1 MNNKN
6 IDELSNLLMEEKSLK
21 RVLDLNYYKKE
32 SRDKHFSRLLEVQ
45 KEIRKLKF
53 KIKLENQIKKEGTKC

>member
-21 RVLDLNYYKKE
+21 RILDLNYYNKE
-32 SRDKHFSRLLEVQ
+32 ARDKHFSRLLEVQ
-45 KEIRKLKF
+45 KEIRKVKF
-53 KIKLENQIKKEGTKC
+53 KIKLEKQIKKEGKKC